1 MIIFS
6 SESRTGIFF
15 FFFLSFKITK
25 LFHAGHM
32 SGKKKKKKRKGKKD
46 EGKFRVKKIGRI
58 VGFGPSFF

>member
-15 FFFLSFKITK
+15 FFLSFKRTK
-25 LFHAGHM
+25 LLHAGHM
-32 SGKKKKKKRKGKKD
+32 SEKKKKKGKKD
-46 EGKFRVKKIGRI
+46 EGKFRVKKVGRI